1 MNKILLSA
9 LLLAAVFGLKAEV
22 VFDFT
27 DPVAWGFDMPA
38 NGAGVDIPSD
48 QALTKDGV
56 NVTFT
61 KGSASNNPRFWGG
74 TNGVDARVYK
84 GSTIEVAATSG
95 IASIEFTGADVKSM
109 TVSVGTLAAGVWTGT
124 ATSVVF
130 TMTGTVRIDAIT
142 VKGSADQ
149 PAVANPV
156 LTPGANVYTEPVE
169 VTMTC
174 ATAGA
179 TIKYA
184 LNDGNEQVYTSPITI
199 STTTTVKA
207 YAQKGA
213 DKSALIEAFYEIKS
227 VAGFD
232 NVAQFY
238 TANKGDLVR
247 FNCPVIVTYQNGSYL
262 YVQDKDKNHM
272 LIYAYD
278 APKYNPGDNIPAG
291 IEGVVDVYQNVKQLK
306 PTIATLKEATPG
318 TVEPTVMT
326 TDVMNN
332 IAFVHKYVEV
342 RNSTITASL
351 LTDDKGSMTVY
362 NKFKVEIPTDGAAYH
377 NRGIVA
383 AYNGALQYYP
393 IEFLPATALEN
404 VKGNSSAVYGEQGL
418 IRFIS
423 DTEAPVAIFNAT
435 GQVVKTTQTV
445 AGESAV
451 SVAQGLYI
459 VKIGS
464 KLHKVIVR

>member
-1 MNKILLSA
+1 MSRILLS
-9 LLLAAVFGLKAEV
+9 LFLLAAVFGMKAEV

-27 DPVAWGFDMPA
+27 DPVAWGFAIPA
-38 NGAGVDIPSD
+38 NGAGVDIPSG
-48 QALTKDGV
+48 QVLTKDGV
-56 NVTFT
+56 NITFT
-61 KGSASNNPRFWGG
+61 KGSATINPRFWGG
-74 TNGVDARVYK
+74 TKAVDVRVYK
-84 GSTIEVAATSG
+84 GSTIEVAASTE
-95 IASIEFTGADVKSM
+95 ITSIEFSGADVKSM
-109 TVSVGTLAAGVWTGT
+109 TASVGTLAVGVWSGST
-124 ATSVVF
+124 TSVVF
-130 TMTGTVRIDAIT
+130 TMTGTVKIDAIT

-184 LNDGNEQVYTSPITI
+184 LNDGNEQVYASPITI
-199 STTTTVKA
+199 SSTTTVKA

-213 DKSALIEAFYEIKS
+213 DKSSVVEAFYDIKS
-227 VAGFD
+227 VTGFD

-238 TANKGDLVR
+238 TANKNDLVR
-247 FNCPVIVTYQNGSYL
+247 FNCPVIVTYQSGSYL
-262 YVQDKDKNHM
+262 YVQDKYKNHM

-278 APKYNPGDNIPAG
+278 APKYNRGDNIPAG
-291 IEGVVDVYQNVKQLK
+291 IEGVVDIYQDVKQLK

-318 TVEPTVMT
+318 TAEPSVMT

-351 LTDDKGSMTVY
+351 LTDDKGTIPVY
-362 NKFKVEIPTDGAAYH
+362 NKFKVEIPTDGAVYN

-404 VKGNSSAVYGEQGL
+404 VKGNSSAVYGEQGM
-418 IRFIS
+418 IRFVS
-423 DTEAPVAIFNAT
+423 NSEAPVAIFNAT
-435 GQVVKTTQTV
+435 GQLVKTTQAI
-445 AGESAV
+445 AGESVV
-451 SVAQGLYI
+451 SVGQGLYI
-459 VKIGS
+459 VKIGN
-464 KLHKVIVR
+464 KLHKVIVK